1 MVVKL
6 ELGKGSRCRVLQVIL
21 ADLQGGLRGI
31 FGVLGTVCIRKFK
44 NSWGLIRKI
53 DKSGDELIQVHEFIS
68 WLFSTPPRYTIDKK
82 EAFGK
87 EVTDVTFF
95 NDFKDEGKVFTV
107 TWSYHF
113 FLKGVRKTFLV
124 SGNPFFVILLVVHSS
139 SSSGDLYQLSKRGV
153 FRRQSLQLCADA
165 WGITLK
171 IRVAPEGTRAIK
183 IQSPCTLQ
191 RCLDWRGRYQGDCF
205 FFFFSIIFRLLIV
218 FWLVIGWRRQRPVSG
233 SFFGEDFFFSTSV
246 FQL

>member
-1 MVVKL
+1 
-6 ELGKGSRCRVLQVIL
+6 LGWSDKWHGCKAGTWEGQQVPCFTSN
-21 ADLQGGLRGI
+21 
-31 FGVLGTVCIRKFK
+31 FGRSSGWASGNFWVLGTVCIRKFK

-205 FFFFSIIFRLLIV
+205 FFF
-218 FWLVIGWRRQRPVSG
+218 P
-233 SFFGEDFFFSTSV
+233 SFFAC
-246 FQL
+246 